1 MSAASTSVAAPSTR
15 FEPYRYQPGA
25 PPRPDD
31 PRLGECVTFSTGDPV
46 PLSPGQPV
54 VIGFPQ
60 DEGVRRNF
68 GRPGAAEAPREIRRW
83 LYRLSPW
90 DVLRGAD
97 LTRLRL
103 LDLGDLR
110 CDANLEAGQQA
121 LGEVVAKVLAARAVP
136 VVLGGGH
143 ETAFGHFLGYAA
155 SGGPV
160 GIINLDAH
168 LDVRPTLTPTPLP
181 SEERG
186 GKSAPLSSEGRGVGG
201 EGLGHSGSPFR
212 QAMEFAAAPLRG
224 ERYACLGVQP
234 HSVSRD
240 HLVYVLQRGATVRWS
255 AQVRDSLCQHFNQE
269 RERLTRAGCPVYVS
283 LDADVANCA
292 DVPGVSAP
300 NPLGL
305 SGAELIAC
313 ARLAGE
319 SPNVTSFD
327 VVEVNPAFD
336 RDGHSARWAALVVWY
351 FLVGLAQRSPER

>member
-15 FEPYRYQPGA
+15 FEPYRYEPGVR
-25 PPRPDD
+25 PRPDD
-31 PRLGECVTFSTGDPV
+31 PRLGECVTFSTGEPL
-46 PLSPGQPV
+46 PLSPRQPV

-68 GRPGAAEAPREIRRW
+68 GRPGAAQAPREIRRW

-97 LTRLRL
+97 LTSLRL

-110 CDANLEAGQQA
+110 CGADLEASQQA
-121 LGEVVAKVLAARAVP
+121 LGEVVAQVLAAGAVP

-155 SGGPV
+155 SRSPV

-168 LDVRPTLTPTPLP
+168 LDVRPTLD
-181 SEERG
+181 
-186 GKSAPLSSEGRGVGG
+186 GR
-201 EGLGHSGSPFR
+201 GHSGSPFR
-212 QAMEFAAAPLRG
+212 EAMEFAASPLRG
-224 ERYACLGVQP
+224 DRYACLGVQP

-240 HLVYVLQRGATVRWS
+240 HLAYTLERGATVRWS
-255 AQVRDSLCQHFNQE
+255 AQVRDGLCQHFNQE
-269 RERLTRAGCPVYVS
+269 RARLARAGCPVYVS
-283 LDADVANCA
+283 LDADVVHCA
-292 DVPGVSAP
+292 DLPGVSAP

-319 SPNVTSFD
+319 SHNVTSFD
-327 VVEVNPAFD
+327 VVEINPAFD
-336 RDGHSARWAALVVWY
+336 RDGQSARWAALVVWY
-351 FLVGLAQRSPER
+351 FLVGLAHRPSGRP

>member
-15 FEPYRYQPGA
+15 FEPYRYQPAA

-46 PLSPGQPV
+46 TLSPRQPV

-68 GRPGAAEAPREIRRW
+68 GRVGAAEAPREIRRW
-83 LYRLSPW
+83 LYRLGPW
-90 DVLRGAD
+90 DVPRGAD
-97 LTRLRL
+97 LTRLGV

-110 CDANLEAGQQA
+110 CDANLEASQQA
-121 LGEVVAKVLAARAVP
+121 LGEIVAKVLAARAIP
-136 VVLGGGH
+136 IVLGGGH

-155 SGGPV
+155 SRSPV

-168 LDVRPTLTPTPLP
+168 LDVRPTLDG
-181 SEERG
+181 S
-186 GKSAPLSSEGRGVGG
+186 
-201 EGLGHSGSPFR
+201 GHSGSPFR
-212 QAMEFAAAPLRG
+212 QALEFAAAPLRG
-224 ERYACLGVQP
+224 DRYACLGVQP
-234 HSVSRD
+234 HSVGRD
-240 HLVYVLQRGATVRWS
+240 HLAYVLQRGATVRWC
-255 AQVRDSLCQHFNQE
+255 AQVRDSLGQHFDQE

-283 LDADVANCA
+283 LDADVVHCA

-327 VVEVNPAFD
+327 VVEINPAFD
-336 RDGHSARWAALVVWY
+336 RDGQSARWAALVVWY
-351 FLVGLAQRSPER
+351 FLVGLAHRPHER